1 MAIISVGQITISDFN
16 DINISNTAPSS
27 PATNQLWLD
36 SSVVPNQL
44 KRWDGSK
51 WVIVNQQTGRNLF
64 SLHHLN
70 NLSPSSWIVTSYL
83 YEFWLKPNTEYI
95 LSTNLPVGQN
105 SIYFNGGGAADRMV
119 DVSQNLIR
127 VTDEEGYLLI
137 AVPVGRPQVS
147 QIFSGEYWVKLEE
160 GNTATPW
167 SPAPEDLENKVDNIV
182 ATVSQHTT
190 DIDQNKQA
198 INLRALS
205 TEVEGKIYKQSTAP
219 AHTNG
224 RLWLDTSAAPNILKR
239 STGSAWVN
247 VSPTKASEIGL
258 TDTAITQKVQ
268 AAKNAQN
275 EPLFALTSEVKQT
288 VDTWTA
294 KFSQVGGEN
303 LFRDSED
310 LSAGRW
316 TLYQG
321 AAFTSG
327 YPTTVAVPEWS
338 TEEAWRVRTTSAG
351 TNATK
356 AYVNLS
362 QDLAKLRSRP
372 FTLSVYAKNNRTDA
386 SVEVSTNR
394 FGGETL
400 GPGEMRRIIISGE
413 NDNGLFM
420 QLQLS
425 AQSAAHY
432 LDVTIYHPK
441 FETGWVAS
449 DWNDQLYTGIT
460 TINKDGVKVG
470 RSGETIETTLGF
482 DGVRINDGP
491 SEIASFLGSGA
502 VIMDLQAAK
511 ITGDVINILN
521 ESLTYDI
528 GTGTGYFADFSEV
541 LNDIGNRKYLPNGI
555 KITINVRGVLND
567 NIEIQGF
574 AGGGEVEVNFYNKVN
589 AFIRT
594 GGNTCQI
601 KLTGRSSS
609 GHVIRASGYVITSS
623 SDAYLF
629 CSNLNVDGKG
639 NSSGIGILAQGASR
653 VYVENCDII
662 GVNDALYA
670 SSGATLQSGNNRGN
684 PVRFAFMASSGRIYA
699 RGNIPDGGSYGF
711 VTEQGTTRT
720 ASTFSPPATTT
731 APETLTFNH
740 TDIYTYSVAY
750 GAKSSHY
757 GKAAAQN
764 RWTTSMTQMK
774 GRISFGSGV
783 YNFIAGRNSGT
794 TPTVKLRLRRQN
806 STHGPSSSVA
816 PTPEWSGAPSF
827 GGATRGNWTP
837 WATIPYSLFTSA
849 GYTFSFYNGT
859 TGNSYAIWD
868 RAELQITRTITQ

>member
-1 MAIISVGQITISDFN
+1 
-16 DINISNTAPSS
+16 
-27 PATNQLWLD
+27 
-36 SSVVPNQL
+36 
-44 KRWDGSK
+44 
-51 WVIVNQQTGRNLF
+51 
-64 SLHHLN
+64 
-70 NLSPSSWIVTSYL
+70 
-83 YEFWLKPNTEYI
+83 
-95 LSTNLPVGQN
+95 
-105 SIYFNGGGAADRMV
+105 
-119 DVSQNLIR
+119 
-127 VTDEEGYLLI
+127 
-137 AVPVGRPQVS
+137 
-147 QIFSGEYWVKLEE
+147 
-160 GNTATPW
+160 
-167 SPAPEDLENKVDNIV
+167 
-182 ATVSQHTT
+182 
-190 DIDQNKQA
+190 
-198 INLRALS
+198 
-205 TEVEGKIYKQSTAP
+205 
-219 AHTNG
+219 
-224 RLWLDTSAAPNILKR
+224 
-239 STGSAWVN
+239 
-247 VSPTKASEIGL
+247 
-258 TDTAITQKVQ
+258 
-268 AAKNAQN
+268 
-275 EPLFALTSEVKQT
+275 
-288 VDTWTA
+288 
-294 KFSQVGGEN
+294 
-303 LFRDSED
+303 
-310 LSAGRW
+310 
-316 TLYQG
+316 
-321 AAFTSG
+321 
-327 YPTTVAVPEWS
+327 
-338 TEEAWRVRTTSAG
+338 
-351 TNATK
+351 
-356 AYVNLS
+356 VNLS

-386 SVEVSTNR
+386 SVKVSTNR

-400 GPGEMRRIIISGE
+400 GPGEMRRVIISGE

-425 AQSAAHY
+425 AQSAGHY
-432 LDVTIYHPK
+432 LDVTLYHPK

-502 VIMDLQAAK
+502 VIEDLQAAN

-528 GTGTGYFADFSEV
+528 GTGTGYYADFSEV
-541 LNDIGNRKYLPNGI
+541 LRAIGNRKHLAI
-555 KITINVRGVLND
+555 EVKITINVRGVLNETI
-567 NIEIQGF
+567 NIEGF
-574 AGGGEVEVNFYNKVN
+574 SGSGSVEVNIYKRVN
-589 AFIRT
+589 GAIRT
-594 GGNTCQI
+594 GSNSCSVVVNGKNT
-601 KLTGRSSS
+601 T
-609 GHVIRASGYVITSS
+609 HVISASGTTITILSN
-623 SDAYLF
+623 SDAYTF
-629 CSNLNVDGKG
+629 FNGLNVDSK
-639 NSSGIGILAQGASR
+639 NTTSGIGIMSQAGSN
-653 VYVENCDII
+653 VYVQGCDII

-670 SSGATLQSGNNRGN
+670 SSGATLQALNTKGNAT
-684 PVRFAFMASSGRIYA
+684 RFAAMASSGRIYA
-699 RGNIPDGGSYGF
+699 RGTIPDGGSYGF

-720 ASTFSPPATTT
+720 ASSFSPPATTT

-806 STHGPSSSVA
+806 STHGPSASVA

-837 WATIPYSLFTSA
+837 WATIPYSLFTSS